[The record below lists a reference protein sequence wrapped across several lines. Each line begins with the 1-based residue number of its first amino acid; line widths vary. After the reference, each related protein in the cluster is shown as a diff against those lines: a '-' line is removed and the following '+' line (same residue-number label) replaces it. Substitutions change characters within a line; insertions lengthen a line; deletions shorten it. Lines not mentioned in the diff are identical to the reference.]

1 MELVKS
7 RCVLQSCLV
16 LSLSMFYY
24 VTFLLL
30 IPITG
35 YGMTEMLA
43 THMQPRGGTKPG
55 SVGVLMANLECKV
68 KVFYMYKNYFPFQP

>member
-1 MELVKS
+1 MPLCSTELLGSQFVY
-7 RCVLQSCLV
+7 VLLCDV
-16 LSLSMFYY
+16 
-24 VTFLLL
+24 LLL

-43 THMQPRGGTKPG
+43 THMQPRGDTKPG

-68 KVFYMYKNYFPFQP
+68 KVFYMHKNYFPFQP